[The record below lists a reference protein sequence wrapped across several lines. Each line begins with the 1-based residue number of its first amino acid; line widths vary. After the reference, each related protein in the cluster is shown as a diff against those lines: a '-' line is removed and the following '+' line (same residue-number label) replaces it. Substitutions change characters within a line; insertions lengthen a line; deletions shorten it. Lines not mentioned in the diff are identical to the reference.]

1 MSTSVIRVG
10 PVLVEG
16 DESAAVIA
24 AIRELNAD
32 VSVRDRGAYFRVE
45 VPRRCVVTRAAI
57 ERGLGR
63 TFELPS
69 ALERIMPSFTGSF
82 RVTADEAS
90 WESHP

>member
-1 MSTSVIRVG
+1 MSTSVVRVG

-16 DESAAVIA
+16 DESTAVIA

-45 VPRRCVVTRAAI
+45 VPHRCVVTRAAI

-69 ALERIMPSFTGSF
+69 ALERIMPSFAGSF
-82 RVTADEAS
+82 RRS
-90 WESHP
+90 LNR